1 MNNDFLKLGNRTFTN
16 RMFLGTG
23 KFPSVQSLK
32 ETINLSG
39 VEVVTVALRRVDITK
54 QDDGIISAIDR
65 NKQLLLPNTS
75 GARNA
80 EEAVRLARLARS
92 AGCGDW
98 IKLEVTPEPR
108 YLLPDP
114 IETLNA
120 AKILVAEG
128 FIVLPYMGADPILA
142 KHLEEAGCAAVMPL
156 GSPIGSNRGIENIA
170 LIKIIIEQSN
180 IPVVV
185 DAGLGAPSDASLA
198 MEIGADAVLI
208 NTAVAVAGDPAG
220 MGKAF
225 SDAVKAGRLGY
236 LSGLATR
243 TLRAS
248 ASSPL
253 EGVPRVQ

>member
-1 MNNDFLKLGNRTFTN
+1 MNDLLKLGNRVFTN

-32 ETINLSG
+32 QTIASSN

-54 QDDGIISAIDR
+54 QDEGIISAIDR
-65 NKQLLLPNTS
+65 SKQLLLPNTS

-80 EEAVRLARLARS
+80 EEAVRLARLARA

-142 KHLEEAGCAAVMPL
+142 KYLEEAGCAAVMPL
-156 GSPIGSNRGIENIA
+156 GSPIGSNRGIENLA

-198 MEIGADAVLI
+198 MEIGADAVLV
-208 NTAVAVAGDPAG
+208 NTAVAVAGDPVG

-225 SDAVKAGRLGY
+225 SDGVKAGRLGY
-236 LSGLATR
+236 LSGLASR
-243 TLRAS
+243 SLRAN
-248 ASSPL
+248 ASSPS
-253 EGVPRVQ
+253 EGVPSVQ